1 MGGGGGGGGDR
12 EGGERAGV
20 RGRGDNRVVAL
31 TCRGDNH

>member
-1 MGGGGGGGGDR
+1 MKWGWRVGGSGGWGGG
-12 EGGERAGV
+12 AGV